1 MPGYVSNPFRAKFT
15 LIVTALCTT
24 PFLSAQ
30 INTGKI
36 TGIVTDSSGATV
48 SDAAVRAT
56 NQETNVAT
64 VSKTQSNGDYLINFL
79 IPGTYLVEVEAQGFR
94 RSRESG
100 VNVVAGDAVR
110 LDLSLQIGE
119 VRLRTFRPF
128 QRLHVRLELNQIAA
142 DKSRREAAMA
152 QQLAQQPRGIAA
164 RTAQVRERLLGR
176 LHARF
181 HPDQI
186 FDRALELGVQV
197 DQEVVHDGLH
207 SG

>member
-1 MPGYVSNPFRAKFT
+1 MLGYVSNPFRATFA
-15 LIVTALCTT
+15 LILTVLCST

-56 NQETNVAT
+56 NQETNVTT

-119 VRLRTFRPF
+119 VRQSVEVQAHPVAVNTESAELTQTF
-128 QRLHVRLELNQIAA
+128 
-142 DKSRREAAMA
+142 
-152 QQLAQQPRGIAA
+152 
-164 RTAQVRERLLGR
+164 
-176 LHARF
+176 
-181 HPDQI
+181 
-186 FDRALELGVQV
+186 
-197 DQEVVHDGLH
+197 
-207 SG
+207 